1 MPIEILMPALSP
13 TMKEG
18 NLARWLKKEG
28 QIIKAGEV
36 IAEIETDKATMEVEA
51 VDEGVLGKIIVPQG
65 TENVAVNSLIALI
78 LTQGEDAS
86 SLDNYNSQS
95 NINANLASASEEKN
109 NAPINA
115 TPIKEENSTKLSN
128 QFDQSSQFNQVNQDY
143 NLIKASPFKASPLA
157 KKIAYNNNLNLNAIA
172 NQISGSGPRGRI
184 IKDDII
190 NWLNAN
196 NSKQQP
202 SAYQGQYQGQI
213 TRNPQEYQEIKN
225 NNIRKI
231 IAKRLVESKQNIPHF
246 YLSCDLNISKL
257 LDLRATINQEAI
269 LHNQE
274 NPAYKISLNDFII
287 KACAL
292 ALKKVPAA
300 NSAWSEEA
308 TLIYNNID
316 ISVAVAIDNGLIT
329 PIVKNADQ
337 KSIIAISNEMKELA
351 KKARQGK
358 LQPEEFQGGSFSIS
372 NLGMYGIDN
381 FAAIINPP
389 QSCIIAIAR
398 AVEKPIVENGQIKIA
413 QIITTTLSCDHR
425 TVDGAVAA
433 QLLKWLRHFIENP
446 AIMLL

>member
-51 VDEGVLGKIIVPQG
+51 VDEGVLGKIIVPEG

-78 LTQGEDAS
+78 LAQGEEAS
-86 SLDNYNSQS
+86 CLDNYNSQS
-95 NINANLASASEEKN
+95 NISDNSTNLATQEKN
-109 NAPINA
+109 ISL
-115 TPIKEENSTKLSN
+115 IKEENSAQLDNKSNDQSSFGSVLSN
-128 QFDQSSQFNQVNQDY
+128 QECNS
-143 NLIKASPFKASPLA
+143 IKASPLA

-172 NQISGSGPRGRI
+172 NQINGSGPRGRI
-184 IKDDII
+184 VKDDIL
-190 NWLNAN
+190 NWLNTN
-196 NSKQQP
+196 NFH
-202 SAYQGQYQGQI
+202 QGQEQAQI
-213 TRNPQEYQEIKN
+213 IRNKQEYQEIKN

-246 YLSCDLNISKL
+246 YLSCDLNINKL

-300 NSAWSEEA
+300 NSAWSQEA

-316 ISVAVAIDNGLIT
+316 ISVAVAIDNGLVT

-413 QIITTTLSCDHR
+413 QIITATLSCDHR

-433 QLLKWLRHFIENP
+433 QFLKWLRHFIENP